1 MFVDDLFNKKTLTE
15 SSGGG
20 SPWHAEPEQD
30 MAEAGYKRDAYQRD
44 YDNSVAGMGKRQSR
58 AYQDDG
64 GANDERHD
72 LDPSDWYFVKD
83 GKMFAISVYPNQEQ
97 EAIARGY
104 SRTRA
109 EAKAKA
115 DQQGVAEGSQRVDSL
130 VSDALKIMKGPEV
143 SDAVAALKTVLGD
156 REFNGRR
163 GFYNFY
169 IKQMLDMYG
178 QQGVMESK
186 KHKINEAM
194 LMEDPVYRKF
204 KGVGR
209 YIAERKMSEKEILQV
224 FADAEAGMTDKGT
237 GANRTML
244 GRGKDNTMAFAG
256 SVKDAVTSVLSS
268 IQNSVPVS
276 AVDVAYDQ
284 ATDALAGLSGGQRGK
299 VMQAIKGYRN
309 LVKEYPKASGFA
321 KAALVA
327 IAGLATGGAGL
338 PAIAGLTYALDSAI
352 RGDKLSSVLG
362 KGVGAAAVTWG
373 GQQAFGALKGTT
385 PDGVTVPADQS
396 IVPGETIVGPDDQ
409 ISLPDKYANVPS
421 RFDDIVS
428 NAIDY
433 KVKQGDTLSEILA
446 DRKINPEAFRR
457 LPGNDVFFSPDGNPN
472 ILKAGQTIKLP
483 DPADVL
489 DLNKMSGTTPS
500 DPNLAKGFGDT
511 NFYTGQYN
519 QNSAYGL
526 DAKNN
531 LQRQDFG
538 RWGSDDGMAAARVAQ
553 DAGGQTA
560 GMSPA
565 EINQMRNQNLF
576 RMQDQADAAYYADK
590 PDDYG
595 IPARSNY
602 AVGSG
607 LPGSAGPTN
616 LGPNFNPDNIPPGW
630 TMKKAPSPMKES
642 IKFKILP
649 VDRLIDRQGT
659 VISWALQESIGVKR
673 KSVNLTTTG
682 AYTVFENVDRYRQ
695 AIMEKAGV
703 PGSTRPAYYR
713 PDMSGGPGKKIKP
726 GIIGKGLNWL
736 DKTAG
741 KVGGALSNFGHQ
753 FTTNVTK
760 EKLKMN
766 WHQAGKP
773 SDSDQI
779 AAFLTK
785 QGVPQEVVTTVY
797 GKMGIPYTAPVVEP
811 TPQPATEPDAT
822 AKSGIQTGAT
832 ALIDPDTKRPYEKDK
847 LAAMYGYKEPVEPTT
862 PAVATNTT
870 GAAKTPAVAS
880 NPAGFNAGNV
890 MKLPGMEKYAKPAA
904 PAKTANFAGPSGYG
918 KITTSF
924 KPPAAPSSP
933 ALAVPKAPAAPKVTA
948 GGPTPDEKAN
958 LDKRIAAAAAA
969 APAVAETLA
978 QVERMLESVNSK
990 KSAEM
995 VKAYVDQKFTEL
1007 GLRNTTECRNLM
1019 ARVVQESAI
1028 RRRQH
1033 AKSLAN

>member
-1 MFVDDLFNKKTLTE
+1 
-15 SSGGG
+15 
-20 SPWHAEPEQD
+20 
-30 MAEAGYKRDAYQRD
+30 
-44 YDNSVAGMGKRQSR
+44 
-58 AYQDDG
+58 
-64 GANDERHD
+64 
-72 LDPSDWYFVKD
+72 
-83 GKMFAISVYPNQEQ
+83 
-97 EAIARGY
+97 
-104 SRTRA
+104 
-109 EAKAKA
+109 
-115 DQQGVAEGSQRVDSL
+115 
-130 VSDALKIMKGPEV
+130 
-143 SDAVAALKTVLGD
+143 
-156 REFNGRR
+156 
-163 GFYNFY
+163 
-169 IKQMLDMYG
+169 
-178 QQGVMESK
+178 
-186 KHKINEAM
+186 
-194 LMEDPVYRKF
+194 
-204 KGVGR
+204 
-209 YIAERKMSEKEILQV
+209 
-224 FADAEAGMTDKGT
+224 
-237 GANRTML
+237 
-244 GRGKDNTMAFAG
+244 
-256 SVKDAVTSVLSS
+256 
-268 IQNSVPVS
+268 
-276 AVDVAYDQ
+276 
-284 ATDALAGLSGGQRGK
+284 
-299 VMQAIKGYRN
+299 
-309 LVKEYPKASGFA
+309 
-321 KAALVA
+321 
-327 IAGLATGGAGL
+327 
-338 PAIAGLTYALDSAI
+338 
-352 RGDKLSSVLG
+352 
-362 KGVGAAAVTWG
+362 
-373 GQQAFGALKGTT
+373 
-385 PDGVTVPADQS
+385 
-396 IVPGETIVGPDDQ
+396 VPGETIVGPDDQ

-483 DPADVL
+483 DPADIL

-519 QNSAYGL
+519 QNSALGL

-538 RWGSDDGMAAARVAQ
+538 RWGSDDGMAAARVAK
-553 DAGGQTA
+553 DAV
-560 GMSPA
+560 
-565 EINQMRNQNLF
+565 R
-576 RMQDQADAAYYADK
+576 
-590 PDDYG
+590 
-595 IPARSNY
+595 
-602 AVGSG
+602 
-607 LPGSAGPTN
+607 
-616 LGPNFNPDNIPPGW
+616 
-630 TMKKAPSPMKES
+630 ES
-642 IKFKILP
+642 ILPAIKLLQLP

-713 PDMSGGPGKKIKP
+713 PDMPDGPGKKIKP

-811 TPQPATEPDAT
+811 TPQLATEPDAT

-969 APAVAETLA
+969 PAVAETLA